1 MPHINIYSNT
11 YLSTTKYSDEFQ
23 NCHSMNASVKLIL
36 ELLFRIVVEEYKLQ
50 NGSREEQKQVHGKE
64 VLVQNNISKM

>member
-1 MPHINIYSNT
+1 
-11 YLSTTKYSDEFQ
+11 
-23 NCHSMNASVKLIL
+23 MNASVKLIL